1 DLSLIASDLDAKRNI
16 GLAAQGDVTIA
27 SGADE
32 SHSYYKSKKVTAQ
45 EDHVKQ
51 VASTITAGG
60 DVAVSA
66 GNDLALISSRI
77 TAGDEAYLVAGNN
90 IELLAAQDTDYSLYE
105 KKKKGSFGQ
114 KESRRDEVT
123 QVTHVGSEISTGG
136 DLTLV
141 SGGDQRYQVA
151 KLDSGGDL
159 TLESGGSITF
169 EAVKDLHQESHE
181 KSSNSLAWTSMS
193 GKGSTDETLRQSE
206 LVAQGQLAFKAVD
219 GLNIDIKQ
227 INQKSVSET
236 IDAMVQADPQ
246 LAWLKDAEKRGDV
259 DWRRVQEVHESFKY
273 SHSGLGQGAVLAIMI
288 VVAALTAGAASA
300 ALGSVAGAGAGSG
313 TAMAAAGTSAA
324 GVATGAGWANV
335 ALTAVATSAAGSAT
349 VSTINNKGN
358 LGAVLKDVTSSD
370 ALKGYVITGITAGMT
385 AAYFND
391 WTGTTTDPVT
401 GKITTNLSTWKGIGQ
416 FAANQGLQNGTSA
429 ALGRI
434 MGQSGD
440 LGNALQSTLFNTLAA
455 ASFNAVGD
463 YTKGVYAD
471 GSVQKIMIHAVVG
484 GLLTQISGG
493 DFKTGALAAGAN
505 EALVQQLDIWV
516 GGDENLLTM
525 SSQLVGMLAAATQS
539 GVDGESLQ
547 LGSWVAQNA
556 TQYNYLEHKDID
568 ALAKDMAGCGK
579 DESCQKDKWEKEYNQ
594 ESLELTRA
602 AMDVSGALGAKDMLP
617 RVIDSLEPL
626 LAMVCETT
634 TCQTYKTVLI
644 ERTVAAA
651 EHLAGQIT
659 DWGPSMDRFGLL
671 GTGVAAV
678 EGPLGSKPRPP
689 GASTPAGL
697 AQVGKAVEYLRGV
710 KELGATSAGPKVP
723 PKLQPLSNPPQ
734 GPVIP
739 ADWVSRPGKT
749 PGSTIYYPLGSDPS
763 APGSTYIR
771 LMPSGSTPVPGLE
784 NGYWISVKNGQPTN
798 PATGGTGPR
807 GDTHVPL
814 PPNTVPP
821 ER

>member
-1 DLSLIASDLDAKRNI
+1 
-16 GLAAQGDVTIA
+16 
-27 SGADE
+27 
-32 SHSYYKSKKVTAQ
+32 
-45 EDHVKQ
+45 
-51 VASTITAGG
+51 
-60 DVAVSA
+60 
-66 GNDLALISSRI
+66 
-77 TAGDEAYLVAGNN
+77 
-90 IELLAAQDTDYSLYE
+90 SLYD
-105 KKKKGSFGQ
+105 KKEKGSFGQ
-114 KESRRDEVT
+114 KEMRRDEVT
-123 QVTHVGSEISTGG
+123 KVVNVGSEITAGG

-141 SGGDQRYQVA
+141 SGGDQRYQGA
-151 KLDSGGDL
+151 KLDSGKDI
-159 TLESGGSITF
+159 TLDSGGSITF

-181 KSSNSLAWTSMS
+181 KSSNSLAWTSAK
-193 GKGSTDETLRQSE
+193 GKGNTDETLRQTQM
-206 LVAQGQLAFKAVD
+206 VANGNIVIKAVD
-219 GLNIDIKQ
+219 GLNIDIKHIDQ
-227 INQKSVSET
+227 QSVRET

-246 LAWLKDAEKRGDV
+246 LAWLKEAEARGDV

-300 ALGSVAGAGAGSG
+300 ALGSAAGAGAGSG

-370 ALKGYVITGITAGMT
+370 ALKGYAITGITAGMT

-434 MGQSGD
+434 MGQGGD

-484 GLLTQISGG
+484 GLLTQLSGG

-505 EALVQQLDIWV
+505 EALVQQLDTWV

-539 GVDGESLQ
+539 GADGESLQ

-568 ALAKDMAGCGK
+568 AFSKDMAGCGK
-579 DESCQKDKWEKEYNQ
+579 DEGCQKDKWEKEYNQ
-594 ESLELTRA
+594 ESLELTQA
-602 AMDVSGALGAKDMLP
+602 AMDVSGALGAKDKLT

-626 LAMVCETT
+626 LAMACETN

-651 EHLAGQIT
+651 EHLAGQIS

-671 GTGVAAV
+671 GTGAAV
-678 EGPLGSKPRPP
+678 GEVPLGSKPRPP
-689 GASTPAGL
+689 GASTPGGL
-697 AQVGKAVEYLRGV
+697 AQVEKAVEYLRGAKGIEIAPGKFDYLFGRVASSSHNAARSNQLALEMKRLGVPDNAAGRQMLTDHLALSARTEGNVINTFSNQYGKFEV
-710 KELGATSAGPKVP
+710 KESLFVGPSGKAANFQSTFQVLDDGTR
-723 PKLQPLSNPPQ
+723 KLST
-734 GPVIP
+734 VIP
-739 ADWVSRPGKT
+739 
-749 PGSTIYYPLGSDPS
+749 L
-763 APGSTYIR
+763 
-771 LMPSGSTPVPGLE
+771 
-784 NGYWISVKNGQPTN
+784 
-798 PATGGTGPR
+798 
-807 GDTHVPL
+807 H
-814 PPNTVPP
+814 
-821 ER
+821 